1 MNQEQ
6 ELNYQEILDS
16 SAAHRLEDCLIALDS
31 TFSKSNCS
39 GNIVENLKE
48 LKYGRPASSQQFL
61 DKLIAVTPPDA
72 TVDDKSILS
81 IMIDN
86 F

>member
-1 MNQEQ
+1 M
-6 ELNYQEILDS
+6 NYQEILDTS
-16 SAAHRLEDCLIALDS
+16 ITQRIEDCLVAMDS
-31 TFSKSNCS
+31 AFSKSNCS

-48 LKYGRPASSQQFL
+48 LKFGRPAASQQFL

-72 TVDDKSILS
+72 TVDDESILS